1 MRSLI
6 LICVLLFISSPLQAQ
21 EQPPASVVVSKVVRE
36 TIAETQSVIG
46 TLFYDRT
53 SDVSTEV
60 TGLVHEVL
68 VRKGDHVKEGDV
80 LVRLDTRLLDSDI
93 SLKKTRI
100 AQNDLRMQNTEKN
113 FKRLQTLY
121 KESGVSEKDYDDAL
135 FTFQD
140 AKLEKQARQ
149 EELNN
154 LLIKKERSVIYAP
167 FNGVILTKDVDS
179 GAWLQQGKKLVSLGS
194 SDDLFVRAPI
204 GESLLRYLKKG
215 QELSVT
221 LNAFER
227 EVAGVVEDIDPVAD
241 IKTKTI
247 FVKIRIPAQPII
259 AANMS
264 ATVHLPSSA
273 EKELSIIPRAA
284 VIKFQ
289 GKDFIYSVKDNKAA
303 IIPVH
308 IVSFMGKQVGV
319 DSPHIVAGMPVV
331 IEGNERLRPDQAVR
345 ITGEK

>member
-140 AKLEKQARQ
+140 AKLENRPVRK
-149 EELNN
+149 
-154 LLIKKERSVIYAP
+154 S
-167 FNGVILTKDVDS
+167 LT
-179 GAWLQQGKKLVSLGS
+179 
-194 SDDLFVRAPI
+194 
-204 GESLLRYLKKG
+204 
-215 QELSVT
+215 T
-221 LNAFER
+221 C
-227 EVAGVVEDIDPVAD
+227 
-241 IKTKTI
+241 
-247 FVKIRIPAQPII
+247 
-259 AANMS
+259 
-264 ATVHLPSSA
+264 
-273 EKELSIIPRAA
+273 
-284 VIKFQ
+284 
-289 GKDFIYSVKDNKAA
+289 
-303 IIPVH
+303 
-308 IVSFMGKQVGV
+308 
-319 DSPHIVAGMPVV
+319 
-331 IEGNERLRPDQAVR
+331 
-345 ITGEK
+345 